1 MIIIVDAFGGD
12 NAPVEI
18 IRGCELAVKEYG
30 INIKLVGKKDVINKA
45 IEENNICK
53 NNMEIVDAPD
63 VITMDDKPGDIIR
76 SKKDSSMALGLRLL
90 ANGEGDAFVSAGNSG
105 ALVMG
110 ATTIVKRIKGVKRP
124 AFAPIVPK
132 EEGFF
137 MLIDCGANVDCK
149 PQMLK
154 QFAIMG
160 SIYMEKV
167 MKIKKPRVGL
177 ANIGTEEHKG
187 GDLQKQAFTI
197 LKESDNINFIG
208 NIEARDIPV
217 DAADVVVSDGF
228 TGNIILKTYEGVA
241 STIMKKIK
249 EVFSKNIR
257 TKLAASIVYSDLK
270 KMKKELDYNEYGGAP
285 VIGIRAP
292 VFKAH
297 GSSNANT
304 FKNAIKLLISYVNE
318 NVVSEISS
326 NLEQPSDED

>member
-124 AFAPIVPK
+124 AFAPIIPK

-241 STIMKKIK
+241 STLMKKIK

-270 KMKKELDYNEYGGAP
+270 NMKKELDYNEYGGAP

>member
-18 IRGCELAVKEYG
+18 IKGCELAVKEYE
-30 INIKLVGKKDVINKA
+30 INIKLVGKKSIINKV

-53 NNMEIVDAPD
+53 NNIEIVDAPD
-63 VITMDDKPGDIIR
+63 VINMDDKPGDIIR
-76 SKKDSSMALGLRLL
+76 SKKDSSMALGLRML

-124 AFAPIVPK
+124 AFAPIIPK
-132 EEGFF
+132 EDGFF

-149 PQMLK
+149 PNMLK
-154 QFAIMG
+154 QFAVMG

-177 ANIGTEEHKG
+177 ANVGTEENKG

-197 LKESDNINFIG
+197 LKESNNINFIG

-217 DAADVVVSDGF
+217 DAADVVVTDGF

-241 STIMKKIK
+241 STLMKKIK
-249 EVFSKNIR
+249 EIFSKNIR
-257 TKLAASIVYSDLK
+257 TKLAASIVYSDFK

-297 GSSNANT
+297 GSSNADT
-304 FKNAIKLLISYVNE
+304 FKNAIKLLISYVDE

-326 NLEQPSDED
+326 NLEQPADED

>member
-18 IRGCELAVKEYG
+18 IKGCELAVKEYE
-30 INIKLVGKKDVINKA
+30 INIKLVGKKSIINKV

-53 NNMEIVDAPD
+53 NNIEIVDAPD
-63 VITMDDKPGDIIR
+63 VINMDDKPGDIIR
-76 SKKDSSMALGLRLL
+76 SKKDSSMALGLRML

-124 AFAPIVPK
+124 AFAPIIPK
-132 EEGFF
+132 EDGFF

-149 PQMLK
+149 PNMLK
-154 QFAIMG
+154 QFAVMG

-177 ANIGTEEHKG
+177 ANVGTEENKG

-197 LKESDNINFIG
+197 LKESNNINFIG

-217 DAADVVVSDGF
+217 DAADVVVTDGF

-241 STIMKKIK
+241 STLMKKIK

-257 TKLAASIVYSDLK
+257 TKLAASIVYSDFK

-297 GSSNANT
+297 GSSNADT
-304 FKNAIKLLISYVNE
+304 FKNAIKLLISYVDE

-326 NLEQPSDED
+326 NLEQPADED

>member
-241 STIMKKIK
+241 STLMKKIK

-270 KMKKELDYNEYGGAP
+270 NMKKELDYNEYGGAP

>member
-18 IRGCELAVKEYG
+18 IKGCELAVKEYE
-30 INIKLVGKKDVINKA
+30 INIKLVGKKSIINKV

-53 NNMEIVDAPD
+53 NNIEIVDAPD
-63 VITMDDKPGDIIR
+63 VINMDDKPGDIIR
-76 SKKDSSMALGLRLL
+76 SKKDSSMALGLRML

-124 AFAPIVPK
+124 AFAPIIPK
-132 EEGFF
+132 EDGFF

-149 PQMLK
+149 PNMLK
-154 QFAIMG
+154 QFAVMG

-177 ANIGTEEHKG
+177 ANVGTEENKG

-197 LKESDNINFIG
+197 LKESNNINFIG

-217 DAADVVVSDGF
+217 DAADVVVTDGF

-241 STIMKKIK
+241 STLMKKIK
-249 EVFSKNIR
+249 EVLSKNIR
-257 TKLAASIVYSDLK
+257 TKLAASIVYSDFK

-297 GSSNANT
+297 GSSNADT
-304 FKNAIKLLISYVNE
+304 FKNAIKLLISYVDE

-326 NLEQPSDED
+326 NLEQPADED

>member
-18 IRGCELAVKEYG
+18 IKGCELAVKEYE
-30 INIKLVGKKDVINKA
+30 INIKLVGKKSIINKV

-53 NNMEIVDAPD
+53 NNIEIVDAPD
-63 VITMDDKPGDIIR
+63 VIDMDDKPGDIIR
-76 SKKDSSMALGLRLL
+76 SKKDSSMALGLRML

-124 AFAPIVPK
+124 AFAPIIPK
-132 EEGFF
+132 EDGFF

-149 PQMLK
+149 PNMLK
-154 QFAIMG
+154 QFAVMG

-177 ANIGTEEHKG
+177 ANVGTEENKG

-197 LKESDNINFIG
+197 LKESNNINFIG

-241 STIMKKIK
+241 STLMKKIK
-249 EVFSKNIR
+249 EVLSKNIR
-257 TKLAASIVYSDLK
+257 TKLAASIVYSDFK

-297 GSSNANT
+297 GSSNADT
-304 FKNAIKLLISYVNE
+304 FKNAIKLLISYVDE

-326 NLEQPSDED
+326 NLEQPADED

>member
-18 IRGCELAVKEYG
+18 IKGCELAVKEYE
-30 INIKLVGKKDVINKA
+30 INIKLVGKKSIINKV

-53 NNMEIVDAPD
+53 NNIEIVDAPD
-63 VITMDDKPGDIIR
+63 VIDMDDKPGDIIR
-76 SKKDSSMALGLRLL
+76 SKKDSSMALGLRML

-124 AFAPIVPK
+124 AFAPIIPK
-132 EEGFF
+132 EDGFF

-149 PQMLK
+149 PNMLK
-154 QFAIMG
+154 QFAVMG

-177 ANIGTEEHKG
+177 ANVGTEENKG

-197 LKESDNINFIG
+197 LKESNNINFIG

-217 DAADVVVSDGF
+217 DAADVVVTDGF

-241 STIMKKIK
+241 STLMKKIK

-257 TKLAASIVYSDLK
+257 TKLAASIVYSDFK

-297 GSSNANT
+297 GSSNADT
-304 FKNAIKLLISYVNE
+304 FKNAIKLLISYVDE

-326 NLEQPSDED
+326 NLEQPADED

>member
-30 INIKLVGKKDVINKA
+30 INIKLVGKEDIINKA

-241 STIMKKIK
+241 STLMKKIK